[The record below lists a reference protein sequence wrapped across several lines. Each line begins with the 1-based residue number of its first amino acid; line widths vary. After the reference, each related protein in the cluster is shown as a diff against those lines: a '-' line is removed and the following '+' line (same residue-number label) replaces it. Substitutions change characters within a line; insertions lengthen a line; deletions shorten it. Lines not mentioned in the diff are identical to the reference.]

1 MAKLGREFRVGAI
14 SVAPVGDAGLSQGPI
29 EGASTRWIQHA
40 GNAPN
45 LIHISSSFHPSSCIL
60 FGWQI
65 PAHEIYFVCGSFK
78 KPTFIIERVK
88 ILPLDHT
95 LLSALFET
103 SKKDHLIFLVVHC
116 FQGVMAQV
124 CHLGERNY

>member
-1 MAKLGREFRVGAI
+1 MAKLGREGRVGAI
-14 SVAPVGDAGLSQGPI
+14 SVAPVGDARLAQGPI
-29 EGASTRWIQHA
+29 KGASTRWIQHA

-45 LIHISSSFHPSSCIL
+45 LVHVYSSFHPSSGIS
-60 FGWQI
+60 FGRQI
-65 PAHEIYFVCGSFK
+65 PAHETYSVRGSFR

-88 ILPLDHT
+88 NLLLDHT

-124 CHLGERNY
+124 CHLGKS